1 MQKVIITLLL
11 LLDNSFAQTP
21 THCDTTA
28 VNKEYLRC
36 TVYVEQRADKSK
48 QSSCMAF
55 AKSMEEGNNFAR
67 ASWFYIL
74 GGDFTAAIKSGE
86 KALKVKDTYAA
97 SYLAEAYLLTQ
108 EQQKATHY
116 FTMISNA
123 KTDKRELIK
132 KEFEILTRLYPK
144 KFDQKEALK
153 LFSK

>member
-55 AKSMEEGNNFAR
+55 AKSMEKAITLQEL
-67 ASWFYIL
+67 L
-74 GGDFTAAIKSGE
+74 GFIF
-86 KALKVKDTYAA
+86 LV
-97 SYLAEAYLLTQ
+97 
-108 EQQKATHY
+108 
-116 FTMISNA
+116 
-123 KTDKRELIK
+123 
-132 KEFEILTRLYPK
+132 EILQQPSNQEK
-144 KFDQKEALK
+144 KP
-153 LFSK
+153 